1 MSSYR
6 TEIHNITYNAAERHF
21 EALVVFHEGHETH
34 KMPISAPLP
43 ISTDFAQVSDVL
55 VARAKSR
62 RAKGRARLTSRAPAK
77 TAPKLVHVK
86 TMIQQFKDAMGLPET
101 NADTQQA
108 A

>member
-6 TEIHNITYNAAERHF
+6 TEVQNLTYNAAERHF

-43 ISTDFAQVSDVL
+43 IATDFEQVSTIL
-55 VARAKSR
+55 VARAKAH
-62 RAKGRARLTSRAPAK
+62 RAKGRARLTSRAPAR
-77 TAPKLVHVK
+77 TGPKLVHVK
-86 TMIQQFKDAMGLPET
+86 TMIQQFKDAMGLPD
-101 NADTQQA
+101 NQQA

>member
-6 TEIHNITYNAAERHF
+6 TEMRNLNYNAAERRF
-21 EALVVFHEGHETH
+21 EALVVFHEGNEAH

-43 ISTDFAQVSDVL
+43 ISTDFSQVAAVL

-62 RAKGRARLTSRAPAK
+62 RAKGRARLVSRAPAQ
-77 TAPKLVHVK
+77 TGPKLVHVK
-86 TMIQQFKDAMGLPET
+86 TMIRQFKDAMGLP
-101 NADTQQA
+101 DLPHA